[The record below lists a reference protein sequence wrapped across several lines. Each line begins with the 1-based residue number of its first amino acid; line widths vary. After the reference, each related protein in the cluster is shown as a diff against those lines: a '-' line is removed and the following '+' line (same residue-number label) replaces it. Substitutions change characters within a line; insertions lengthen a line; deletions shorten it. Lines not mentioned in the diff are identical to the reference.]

1 MNLNKKLSILEAV
14 LFACGEPME
23 SNKLAEVCKV
33 TVDIIADLIKIL
45 NDRYDT
51 NKSALQVMKLG
62 GCYQLCTRKE
72 FAGYIKT
79 ILESKRSTPLSNA
92 ALEALTIVAYN
103 QPVTKS
109 FVENIRGVDSSS
121 IVNSLVEKELL
132 MESGRLDVPGKPVLF
147 KTTNTF
153 LRCFGLNSLDDLPPL
168 HDDYEDKPLFKGN
181 NVLLNDSE

>member
-1 MNLNKKLSILEAV
+1 MNLNEKLSILEAV

-33 TVDIIADLIKIL
+33 TVDIIADLIKFLMIDMIQIKALAGYETWWIL
-45 NDRYDT
+45 PT
-51 NKSALQVMKLG
+51 LLE
-62 GCYQLCTRKE
+62 KE

-79 ILESKRSTPLSNA
+79 ILESKRSTRFLIFI
-92 ALEALTIVAYN
+92 EALTIVAYN

-181 NVLLNDSE
+181 NVLLKDSE